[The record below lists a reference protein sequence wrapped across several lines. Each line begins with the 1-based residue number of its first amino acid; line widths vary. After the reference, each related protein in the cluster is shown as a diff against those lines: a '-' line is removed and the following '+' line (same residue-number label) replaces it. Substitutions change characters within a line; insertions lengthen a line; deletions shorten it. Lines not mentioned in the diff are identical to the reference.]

1 MFFTPGNIITLI
13 LSCTLVIV
21 FRQLDKNNRSIE
33 KVKKFGD
40 KLKEDLEAFIK
51 EKTGKLEEST
61 ISLDVEQQRAIA
73 AVKRLESIREDITR
87 REEALLQR
95 TQAIADMGKRVDTYE
110 QTIKQLMEMT
120 SAAEENLKRIASESD
135 FADSLGR
142 KILASRKQIEEISAA
157 IPALRDDF
165 ARQNKIVIENI
176 HAETIAGWKET
187 VRDLSV
193 KIESTRSETEN
204 ILNQT
209 TTGLTALFQK
219 GFAEAAKR
227 ADSLEDSSFQKL
239 KEQASERLAKYK
251 AAIEEKTAAL
261 NELAREKLQD
271 AQHQLKA
278 FRSDWQSESSA
289 LSNAL
294 KTETAQALAAAR
306 ADIDSLK
313 IAVAGETAAL
323 SESLQTETASLSN
336 ALKTETAEALA
347 AARADIDSLKT
358 AVAGETAALSE
369 YLQTGTAALSN
380 ALKTETA
387 EALAAAR
394 ADIARLEEAVRTD
407 TSKAAEIAKTESA
420 RIIETLRS
428 ESEREIAALRSDSR
442 ESVETLRS
450 ETFDALDASRAELL
464 SSLSSAQKEV
474 SSSIDELRDESQ
486 ERLSSIKSEI
496 ARFVQ
501 AAQTKISATE
511 QDHSSRLAS
520 LESSLRDS
528 ESAAQERSE
537 TLLGGLNERVSELDS
552 RVASISSAIEN
563 EIETFERSVRE
574 RLETAVHG
582 AEDSSR
588 AILNRIA
595 SMDESQSASL
605 SEASS
610 RLEKELEQVSS
621 KISGDFSRASGEVQS
636 SLSLLRSELADR
648 LQRFETHI
656 GDVERL
662 DGELRN
668 RMADTARQ
676 VQNDFSGF
684 VQEQQNRYK
693 EFSERFLSSGE
704 TLSAR
709 MQSLEQGL
717 NELKARAYE
726 NVSEKLKVFED
737 DFFSDLARRGEAITA
752 ALDNW
757 KSNVDARLDAL
768 TAESE
773 SSLKETTARQS
784 VQFKE
789 RLSDIAEQYRAQ
801 SDRLEEQISAIESE
815 LRGRITASD
824 QSLLSFVEQYRAE
837 FEQARS
843 KAAQHAQTELD
854 AHAHSIQEAL
864 RRQEREIEQ
873 RTKEFAHSMDASRSD
888 AETLIEGIRSDFS
901 AWQAKNEQNL
911 ASARALVE
919 DRVAALETSA
929 AESIS
934 NIQSSWESSFREFL
948 AGTEDERAALAAQIS
963 SLRDAMSKAG
973 EDFNHRSAEALKEFR
988 ASYQTMSAETERQ
1001 IRETGIE
1008 TDQTLR
1014 SLKLMVQEIRET
1026 VDQNRDKLFQKLQSD
1041 AADLSKNLEEIDRK
1055 QKGFIAQTKIF
1066 ERADQLK
1073 VALESDIESL
1083 RAEVSRL
1090 DVYRDS
1096 MNSLEQQ
1103 YNRVRKL
1110 EEEATQ
1116 KVSKVLS
1123 EKKRIDLLETDFT
1136 NLMALSESVDRKM
1149 AELTV
1154 TDDDIQQYQVQIRRF
1169 EDSIAEVN
1177 GRYERL
1183 EKKGLVLDQTVVGI
1197 DRAFETLKEFES
1209 ELQEYRKSMSVM
1221 PGELTGL
1228 RGDVDAL
1235 LEEKNKIGTAVERL
1249 STLDSTLSDIE
1260 ERIEKMQKSREWLA
1274 RTETRLEEISK
1285 QSQDQLKLLGDIL
1298 KEDGPAKKTKGA
1310 PPVGIRENVVKLAHQ
1325 GWKVDEIARAL
1336 HLSRGEVELILEL
1349 PQK

>member
-165 ARQNKIVIENI
+165 ARQNKIVIDSI

-251 AAIEEKTAAL
+251 ASIEEKTAAL

-294 KTETAQALAAAR
+294 KTETA
-306 ADIDSLK
+306 
-313 IAVAGETAAL
+313 
-323 SESLQTETASLSN
+323 
-336 ALKTETAEALA
+336 EALA

-358 AVAGETAALSE
+358 AVAGETATLSE
-369 YLQTGTAALSN
+369 SLQTETASLSN

-428 ESEREIAALRSDSR
+428 ESERDIAALRSDSR

-464 SSLSSAQKEV
+464 SSLSAAQKEV
-474 SSSIDELRDESQ
+474 SFSIDELRDESQ

-552 RVASISSAIEN
+552 RVASISFAIEN

-704 TLSAR
+704 TLSSR

-773 SSLKETTARQS
+773 SSLKETEARQA

-789 RLSDIAEQYRAQ
+789 RLSDIAEQYRVQ

-1055 QKGFIAQTKIF
+1055 QKSFIAQTKIF

>member
-294 KTETAQALAAAR
+294 KTETAEALAAAR

-347 AARADIDSLKT
+347 SARS
-358 AVAGETAALSE
+358 
-369 YLQTGTAALSN
+369 
-380 ALKTETA
+380 
-387 EALAAAR
+387 
-394 ADIARLEEAVRTD
+394 DIARLEEAVRTD

-428 ESEREIAALRSDSR
+428 ESDRDIAALRSHSR

-464 SSLSSAQKEV
+464 SSLSAAQKEV

-552 RVASISSAIEN
+552 RVASISSAIES

-704 TLSAR
+704 TLSSR

-773 SSLKETTARQS
+773 SSLKETEARQA

-789 RLSDIAEQYRAQ
+789 RLSDIAEQYRVQ

-854 AHAHSIQEAL
+854 AHAHSIQDAL

>member
-1 MFFTPGNIITLI
+1 M
-13 LSCTLVIV
+13 
-21 FRQLDKNNRSIE
+21 DKNNRSIE

-294 KTETAQALAAAR
+294 KTETAEALAAAR

-347 AARADIDSLKT
+347 SARS
-358 AVAGETAALSE
+358 
-369 YLQTGTAALSN
+369 
-380 ALKTETA
+380 
-387 EALAAAR
+387 
-394 ADIARLEEAVRTD
+394 DIARLEEAVRTD

-428 ESEREIAALRSDSR
+428 ESDRDIAALRSHSR

-464 SSLSSAQKEV
+464 SSLSAAQKEV

-552 RVASISSAIEN
+552 RVASISSAIES

-704 TLSAR
+704 TLSSR

-773 SSLKETTARQS
+773 SSLKETEARQA

-789 RLSDIAEQYRAQ
+789 RLSDIAEQYRVQ

-1026 VDQNRDKLFQKLQSD
+1026 VDQNRDK
-1041 AADLSKNLEEIDRK
+1041 
-1055 QKGFIAQTKIF
+1055 
-1066 ERADQLK
+1066 
-1073 VALESDIESL
+1073 
-1083 RAEVSRL
+1083 
-1090 DVYRDS
+1090 
-1096 MNSLEQQ
+1096 
-1103 YNRVRKL
+1103 
-1110 EEEATQ
+1110 
-1116 KVSKVLS
+1116 
-1123 EKKRIDLLETDFT
+1123 
-1136 NLMALSESVDRKM
+1136 
-1149 AELTV
+1149 
-1154 TDDDIQQYQVQIRRF
+1154 
-1169 EDSIAEVN
+1169 
-1177 GRYERL
+1177 
-1183 EKKGLVLDQTVVGI
+1183 
-1197 DRAFETLKEFES
+1197 
-1209 ELQEYRKSMSVM
+1209 
-1221 PGELTGL
+1221 
-1228 RGDVDAL
+1228 
-1235 LEEKNKIGTAVERL
+1235 
-1249 STLDSTLSDIE
+1249 
-1260 ERIEKMQKSREWLA
+1260 
-1274 RTETRLEEISK
+1274 
-1285 QSQDQLKLLGDIL
+1285 
-1298 KEDGPAKKTKGA
+1298 
-1310 PPVGIRENVVKLAHQ
+1310 
-1325 GWKVDEIARAL
+1325 
-1336 HLSRGEVELILEL
+1336 
-1349 PQK
+1349 